1 LVNYSANLLP
11 LYLSIKNLRE
21 CGLKIKYASE
31 EYTKKAKNLSQEE
44 VERLQS
50 RMRAKLTRREEEN
63 KLSLIE
69 VLAIQLELDDEQLT
83 EWREKRIEMNK
94 KHKKV

>member
-1 LVNYSANLLP
+1 MS
-11 LYLSIKNLRE
+11 LYLSAKKSGE
-21 CGLKIKYASE
+21 YDLKIKYASE
-31 EYTKKAKNLSQEE
+31 EYMEKAKNLSQEE

-50 RMRAKLTRREEEN
+50 RMRSKLTRREEEK

-94 KHKKV
+94 KHKKA

>member
-1 LVNYSANLLP
+1 M
-11 LYLSIKNLRE
+11 
-21 CGLKIKYASE
+21 KIKYASE
-31 EYTKKAKNLSQEE
+31 EYMEKAKNLSQEE

-50 RMRAKLTRREEEN
+50 RMRTKLTRREEEK

-69 VLAIQLELDDEQLT
+69 VLAIQLELDDEQLS

-94 KHKKV
+94 KLKKE